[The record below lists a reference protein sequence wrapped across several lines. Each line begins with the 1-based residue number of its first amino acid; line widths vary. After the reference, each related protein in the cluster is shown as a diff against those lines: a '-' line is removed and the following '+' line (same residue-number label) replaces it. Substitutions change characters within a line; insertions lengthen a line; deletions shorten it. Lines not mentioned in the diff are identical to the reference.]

1 MKMRD
6 YIKLGRELMG
16 TIPGLKLL
24 GISGRRAIRLV
35 ITVLLLMSFLPSPV
49 RPQANEA
56 YGNAQINVAS
66 ANVRNIAGT
75 SGSKVIAVLEKG
87 YRVTACEVV
96 ELPTDPS
103 GETVWCKIVFAYSGK
118 TVTGYVVN
126 AFLLLDEGETGDE
139 AFEEEIKGFPDTYKR
154 YLRVLHKN
162 HPNWHFQKVN
172 VKRDFQETVDLQAR
186 VGISLITNSA
196 NDAWKSTEDFAYDWK
211 TDTYLVYDG
220 KSWVNAARGVIEY
233 YMDPRNMLNEQ
244 YVFQFVNLSYKAEM
258 QPIESVQGILNKTFM
273 ESDKIVNMKEEEV
286 SYAQTF
292 VRAAELS
299 GANPIFLASKCLQE
313 VSVEG
318 SGSTSGEY
326 PEHEGFYNYFNVGA
340 YSSTDPVAKGLEFA
354 EKGTVDEALNK
365 KILIPWNSPYRSI
378 CGGSIFIA
386 SQYIAKGQD
395 SIYLMKF
402 NVLPKSSDLYCK
414 HQYMTN
420 IQGAMMES
428 KKMFTAYSRAGILD
442 SKLLFTIP
450 VYKNMPETPCSL
462 PAQTG
467 NPNNY
472 LAELAVEGYDLTP
485 DPDFFNIDEY
495 SLVVPNSCKKIN
507 LTAKAVSSK
516 AKVTGAGEIGLKED
530 VNEID
535 ILVTAQNGKERH
547 YKLTIARDTS
557 SPVNYFEVDLPC
569 TDTYYSGIEPGT
581 TVKNLVSMFRVTE
594 GYTLSYQNM
603 NGKVKEENEKVATG
617 DLFLI
622 LDQEEKPVYTGTI
635 FIRGDANGDGNISAA
650 DLTLMTHFIL
660 GEGELSHAGLL
671 AGDANQDGKVNA
683 ADLTVTIHH
692 ILGSGKIVQ

>member
-1 MKMRD
+1 MV
-6 YIKLGRELMG
+6 
-16 TIPGLKLL
+16 TIPGVKLL
-24 GISGRRAIRLV
+24 GISFHRAVRLML
-35 ITVLLLMSFLPSPV
+35 TVLLLVSFLPVPV
-49 RPQANEA
+49 RSVNTES

-75 SGSKVIAVLEKG
+75 SGSKVIAVLSQG
-87 YRVTACEVV
+87 DRVTACEVV
-96 ELPTDPS
+96 ELSSDPS
-103 GETVWCKIVFAYSGK
+103 GETIWCKIVFSYNGK

-126 AFLLLDEGETGDE
+126 AFLLLDEGQTGDE
-139 AFEEEIKGFPDTYKR
+139 AFEEEIKNFPDSYKR
-154 YLRVLHKN
+154 YLRVLHQS
-162 HPNWHFQKVN
+162 HPNWHFQMAK

-186 VGISLITNSA
+186 VGVSLITNSA
-196 NDAWKSTEDFAYDWK
+196 NDAWKSTESFAYDWT

-220 KSWVNAARGVIEY
+220 KSWVNASRGVIEY

-244 YVFQFVNLSYKAEM
+244 YVFQFVNLSYMAEM
-258 QPIESVQGILNKTFM
+258 QPIESVQCILNNTFM
-273 ESDKIVNMKEEEV
+273 ESDKIVNMKDEEIT
-286 SYAQTF
+286 YAQAF

-299 GANPIFLASKCLQE
+299 KANPIFLASKCLQE
-313 VSVEG
+313 VSAQG

-326 PEHEGFYNYFNVGA
+326 GEYVGYYNYFNVGA
-340 YSSTDPVAKGLEFA
+340 YSSEDPVARGLEFA
-354 EKGTVDEALNK
+354 KNGTSDAELNK
-365 KILIPWNSPYRSI
+365 KILISWNSPYRAI

-386 SQYIAKGQD
+386 SQYIGKGQD

-442 SKLLFTIP
+442 STLLFTVP

-472 LAELAVEGYDLTP
+472 IAELAVENYELTP
-485 DPDFFNIDEY
+485 ELDPFHVEEY
-495 SLVVPNSCKKIN
+495 SLVVPNSCKKIKID
-507 LTAKAVSSK
+507 AKAVSKK
-516 AKVTGAGEIGLKED
+516 AKVCGAGEIELKD
-530 VNEID
+530 DLNEID
-535 ILVTAQNGKERH
+535 IQVTAQNGTERH
-547 YKLTIARDTS
+547 YKLTVARDTS
-557 SPVNYFEVDLPC
+557 SPVNYFEVDLPSS
-569 TDTYYSGIEPGT
+569 DNYYSGVEPGT
-581 TVKNLVSMFRVTE
+581 KVEDLIAKFTVTE
-594 GYTLSYQNM
+594 GYVLVYQNM
-603 NGKVKEENEKVATG
+603 NGKDKDGKEKVATG

-622 LDQEEKPVYTGTI
+622 QDEEGKTVYIGTI

-671 AGDANQDGKVNA
+671 AGDANKDGKVNA

-692 ILGSGKIVQ
+692 ILKQGTIVQ